1 MESRSEEILRI
12 MEQQLEGTAEEKL
25 RFFRLDE
32 LKRNISRL
40 GAHSPGCEECGLF
53 IPEAEAMASRI
64 GEAVSVPGEE
74 RRELDRLIFRLS
86 NHMMKDHGYY
96 PTYHFSFRYSIWG
109 IFLGLA
115 VGYLLERISPLAEWY
130 WLLTGGLMAG
140 LFIGQVMGRIRDRK
154 IREAGKVM

>member
-32 LKRNISRL
+32 LTRNVSRL

-53 IPEAEAMASRI
+53 FPEAEAMASRI